1 MQTNEAGTGELRQ
14 ISGETILKAA
24 RYELTIT
31 HAKILGGLPS
41 ISGVILNPPPHGFP
55 LPLVGSELMLRLE
68 DGREWD
74 CLLADSGGTL
84 TGRGPGLGRAL

>member
-1 MQTNEAGTGELRQ
+1 MQTNEAGTGELREINGQ
-14 ISGETILKAA
+14 TVLKGA

-41 ISGVILNPPPHGFP
+41 ISGVILNPPPDGFAV
-55 LPLVGSELMLRLE
+55 PLVGSELMLRLE

-74 CLLADSGGTL
+74 CLLADSRGTL
-84 TGRGPGLGRAL
+84 TGRGPT